1 MEDKSALIFGN
12 PIDQKTQKKAQKNKE
27 KYIKKFGDD
36 SAKVYHL
43 KPAPIPSLAP
53 LGVQN
58 LVLSEEEMKAIVA
71 KFSTLVSDNGTLE
84 SVNEWGKRRLAYPI
98 NYIPEG
104 YYVLVSY
111 KSEPSFPRE
120 FERVLGITDGIIR
133 SMTTKKIEGAPAP
146 AVAAPIEV
154 AEEAVEREA
163 KAEEAPAKAE
173 EPAEETPAAAEEAPA
188 AETAEP
194 TASEE

>member
-1 MEDKSALIFGN
+1 MEKKLISYETLYVINGN
-12 PIDQKTQKKAQKNKE
+12 
-27 KYIKKFGDD
+27 
-36 SAKVYHL
+36 
-43 KPAPIPSLAP
+43 
-53 LGVQN
+53 
-58 LVLSEEEMKAIVA
+58 LSEEEMKAIVA

-84 SVNEWGKRRLAYPI
+84 SVDEWGKRRLAYPI

-133 SMTTKKIEGAPAP
+133 SMTTKKIEGAQAVTVAP
-146 AVAAPIEV
+146 AEVAAEAV
-154 AEEAVEREA
+154 QEEAKVEA
-163 KAEEAPAKAE
+163 APAAE
-173 EPAEETPAAAEEAPA
+173 AAVEETPAAVEAP

-194 TASEE
+194 ASEDKAE